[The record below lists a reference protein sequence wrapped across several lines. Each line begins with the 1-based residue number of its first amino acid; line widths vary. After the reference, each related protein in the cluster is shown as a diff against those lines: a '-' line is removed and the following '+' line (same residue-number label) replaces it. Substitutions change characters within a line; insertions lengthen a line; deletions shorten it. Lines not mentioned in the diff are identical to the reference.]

1 MKKNNEW
8 DALRERAERRLT
20 TAGRQDIAQMSTDD
34 IAVAIHDLETHRI
47 ELEMQNEELRQA
59 QASLVEARDQYAELY
74 DFAPAGY
81 LTLDEKGLIIQA
93 NLTLADMLGVS
104 REKLIRQ
111 HLSAYVV
118 AEDQDVYF
126 SHKRNLLETHKKS
139 TCELR
144 LSAVDGESL
153 WVEITSIVA
162 EGSNGDGGQI
172 RSILRD
178 ITKRK
183 QAEKERETAYALLQS
198 VLDGL
203 PEQVMMINRDYTIAM
218 ANRMARNNGTT
229 PSTEVIGLKCYEV
242 SHGNTTPCGG
252 DQHPCPMEDVLK
264 TKRVVMV
271 EHLHHTADGVELPV
285 EVVAAPIFDENG
297 EVVQVIESVRDISE
311 RKRVAKESARL
322 ARFPAEDPYPVLRVS
337 VQGVLDYANEASEC
351 FISTLGAEVGGRINA
366 EWQERI
372 QEVLKGARPEDI
384 QVQVEGRMFSVTLAP
399 VMQQGYVNLYASD
412 ITEALHVE
420 DQLRQ
425 AQKMEAIGHLV
436 GGIAHDFNNILQAIN
451 GFAGLALDTLDPS
464 DEVHGHVTQ
473 IAVSGERAAVLVRQL
488 LAFSRQQVIRPV
500 DLDLNEVI
508 AEGVKML
515 QRTLAENI
523 EFEFIPTKK
532 LDSIHV
538 DRGQI
543 EQVLM
548 NLCVNARDAMP
559 DGGKLT
565 IKTENLSAV
574 EKDVPLCRK
583 AVPGRCVLLSITDT
597 GCGMSKETMD
607 QIFEPFFTTKG
618 VGKGTGLGLAT
629 VFGIMK
635 QNNGHVEVKS
645 QEGQGTVFSFY
656 FPASVSVAQK
666 IVRPSNEASVGG
678 GTETILLAEDDVA
691 ILALAEHTLRG
702 AGYTVLSARDGEEAL
717 TLYKKHAAIIDMA
730 LFDVMMPRMDGK
742 EAMKAI
748 LKLRPGLPYLFVSG
762 YSGIEVHTG
771 FIKENK
777 SPILTKPY
785 RSKELLRKVR
795 DVLT

>member
-1 MKKNNEW
+1 MTENNEW

-20 TAGRQDIAQMSTDD
+20 TAGRQDIAQMSTED
-34 IAVAIHDLETHRI
+34 IAVVMHDLETHRI

-59 QASLVEARDQYAELY
+59 QVSLVEARDQYAELY
-74 DFAPAGY
+74 DFAPVGY
-81 LTLDEKGLIIQA
+81 LTLDPKGLIIRA
-93 NLTLADMLGVS
+93 NLTLADMLGIS
-104 REKLIRQ
+104 RDRLIRQ

-126 SHKRNLLETHKKS
+126 SHKQNLLETHKKS

-144 LSAVDGESL
+144 LSTLDGEPL
-153 WVEITSIVA
+153 WVGITSIVA
-162 EGSNGDGGQI
+162 EGSNGASGQV

-178 ITKRK
+178 IT
-183 QAEKERETAYALLQS
+183 
-198 VLDGL
+198 
-203 PEQVMMINRDYTIAM
+203 
-218 ANRMARNNGTT
+218 
-229 PSTEVIGLKCYEV
+229 
-242 SHGNTTPCGG
+242 
-252 DQHPCPMEDVLK
+252 
-264 TKRVVMV
+264 
-271 EHLHHTADGVELPV
+271 
-285 EVVAAPIFDENG
+285 
-297 EVVQVIESVRDISE
+297 E
-311 RKRVAKESARL
+311 RKRAEEEGARL
-322 ARFPAEDPYPVLRVS
+322 ARFPAEDPNPVLRVTA
-337 VQGVLDYANEASEC
+337 QGVLDYANEASEC
-351 FISTLGAEVGGRINA
+351 FIATLGAEEVGGRINA

-372 QEVLKGARPEDI
+372 NEVLAGGRPVDI

-473 IAVSGERAAVLVRQL
+473 IAASGERAAVLVRQL

-500 DLDLNEVI
+500 DLDLNEII
-508 AEGVKML
+508 AEGMKML

-523 EFEFIPTKK
+523 EFEFIPAKK
-532 LDSIHV
+532 LDMIHV

-548 NLCVNARDAMP
+548 NLCVNARDAMS

-565 IKTENLSAV
+565 IKTEILSAV
-574 EKDVPLCRK
+574 GKVVQLCRK
-583 AVPGRCVLLSITDT
+583 AVSGRCVLLSIADS

-635 QNNGHVEVKS
+635 QNNGHVEVES
-645 QEGQGTVFSFY
+645 TEGKGTIFSFY
-656 FPASVSVAQK
+656 FPAAVSVAK
-666 IVRPSNEASVGG
+666 EPVRRVDEPFVGG

-702 AGYTVLSARDGEEAL
+702 AGYTVLSARDGVEAL
-717 TLYKKHAAIIDMA
+717 MLYKKHAAIIDMA
-730 LFDVMMPRMDGK
+730 LFDVMMPRMNGK
-742 EAMKAI
+742 DAMKAI

-771 FIKENK
+771 FIKEHK
-777 SPILTKPY
+777 SPVLTKPY
-785 RSKELLRKVR
+785 RSKDLLQKVR